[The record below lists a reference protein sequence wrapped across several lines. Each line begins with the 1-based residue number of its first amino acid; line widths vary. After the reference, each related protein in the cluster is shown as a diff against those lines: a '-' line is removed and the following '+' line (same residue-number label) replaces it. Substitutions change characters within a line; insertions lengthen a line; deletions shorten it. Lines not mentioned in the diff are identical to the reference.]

1 MYIDFLRG
9 LHDLL
14 EAPTYLEIG
23 IRYGDSLAL
32 AHSTNVGIDPDFEL
46 QTEIP
51 AGTALFR
58 ETSDEYFDR
67 ADPLEPLGGRP
78 ISFAFIDGMH
88 LVEFALRDFINVERN
103 AHWTGVVVFDDIL
116 PRDLDEAARN
126 RRTRAWAGDVYK
138 IDEILARHRPDLI
151 RLRIGTRPTGLLLV
165 LGLDPGSSVL
175 DDRYDDI
182 IRAAVVP
189 DPQRV
194 PPQVVERRG
203 ALDPETVL
211 AASFWPVL
219 RDLRDRDVPREQ
231 GLRQLRKAIRRDVG
245 PPLMLRPLRR
255 LMPARA

>member
-1 MYIDFLRG
+1 MDIFEPLEERQLQEIG
-9 LHDLL
+9 SLL
-14 EAPTYLEIG
+14 EEH
-23 IRYGDSLAL
+23 R
-32 AHSTNVGIDPDFEL
+32 
-46 QTEIP
+46 IP

-78 ISFAFIDGMH
+78 VSFAFIDGMH

-103 AHWTGVVVFDDIL
+103 SHWTGVVVFDDIL

-151 RLRIGTRPTGLLLV
+151 RLRVGTHPTGLLLV
-165 LGLDPGSSVL
+165 LGLDPDSSVL

-182 IRAAVVP
+182 IREAVVP

-194 PPQVVERRG
+194 PPQVVARRG
-203 ALDPETVL
+203 ALDPEAVL
-211 AASFWPVL
+211 AAPFWGVL
-219 RDLRDRDVPREQ
+219 RELREHDVPRQQ
-231 GLRQLRKAIRRDVG
+231 GVRRLRRAVRKDLG
-245 PPLMLRPLRR
+245 PPIMLRPLRR